1 MAKFKDSMKA
11 RLEDTKTKVTKV
23 KVKHAAK
30 KKANRSVT
38 QIQKEEE
45 KRLWEKLETLVP
57 GSKEYAEVT
66 KMITEVSKVHAEK
79 RVSADNLC
87 AAITSVTGV
96 GGAIAYDQK
105 HNFPKLAT
113 PFIGKPGKVPRVK
126 PE

>member
-1 MAKFKDSMKA
+1 MAKFKENMKA
-11 RLEDTKTKVTKV
+11 KLENTKTKVETAKT
-23 KVKHAAK
+23 KHATK
-30 KKANRSVT
+30 KKANRSVS

-45 KRLWEKLETLVP
+45 KRLWAKLETLTP
-57 GSKEYAEVT
+57 GSREYAEV
-66 KMITEVSKVHAEK
+66 IRVLTEVSKVHAEK

-87 AAITSVTGV
+87 AAVTSVTGV

-113 PFIGKPGKVPRVK
+113 PFIGKPGRVPRK